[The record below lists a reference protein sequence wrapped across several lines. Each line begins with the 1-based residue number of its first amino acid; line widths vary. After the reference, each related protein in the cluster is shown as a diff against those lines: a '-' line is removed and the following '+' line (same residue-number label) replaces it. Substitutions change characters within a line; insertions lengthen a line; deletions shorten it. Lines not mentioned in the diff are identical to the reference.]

1 MGVVRPGEEYDR
13 EEDENES
20 GPAGSALRL
29 DLDLGLVACPSCRRE
44 LPGFL
49 DACPDCGDVPVPRAQ
64 LPSQLPPPP
73 AHLLGYP
80 EQDEPDV

>member
-13 EEDENES
+13 SQDGH
-20 GPAGSALRL
+20 GPAGSALH
-29 DLDLGLVACPSCRRE
+29 LDLGLVACPSCRRE

-64 LPSQLPPPP
+64 LPSLLPPPP
-73 AHLLGYP
+73 AHLLANP
-80 EQDEPDV
+80 EDDEPEA